1 MNGAVAVLV
10 GIAGTQEHHIDGERL
25 VEQPLLALD
34 LDDLHQVLLGDI
46 VEFAAAV
53 AGVGKGVQAHV
64 GDGADVVG
72 RDVPVHVGDDA
83 LGQVIRLDLVA
94 QGQIAQLGGPVV
106 AAGAVP
112 VALARREEQRQ
123 IAGMARLQEPLLQCL
138 GQRLRAGAADKAAG
152 GDGIAVVHQQR
163 RLLGGKHAN
172 FFHA

>member
-1 MNGAVAVLV
+1 AAVIGHSQALLVILNGSYHNRIHIDTGNCHQFRIQAAALDDFFHLDDDPAAGVLAGLSHGGDVDGADLPVNGAVAVLV
-10 GIAGTQEHHIDGERL
+10 GVAGTQEHHIDGERL

-94 QGQIAQLGGPVV
+94 
-106 AAGAVP
+106 
-112 VALARREEQRQ
+112 
-123 IAGMARLQEPLLQCL
+123 
-138 GQRLRAGAADKAAG
+138 
-152 GDGIAVVHQQR
+152 
-163 RLLGGKHAN
+163 
-172 FFHA
+172 